1 MHNNPFVPVRKDK
14 FHRLTNRF
22 VVRFLKHPASGM
34 YITGRKYFLKK
45 SKGQITLITR
55 IFDTLDEL
63 IQVRECEGERLLC
76 QSRRKFFS

>member
-1 MHNNPFVPVRKDK
+1 
-14 FHRLTNRF
+14 
-22 VVRFLKHPASGM
+22 M